1 MLLLD
6 DQDQVLL
13 LWRHRFI
20 PDRWGTFTEPSSGLA
35 HLRGGPGR
43 WSRMRLSVAASL
55 SGCLSGVQYP
65 VYSCEQ

>member
-20 PDRWGTFTEPSSGLA
+20 PDRWGTLRSRPPGSRTYAEG
-35 HLRGGPGR
+35 RGGG
-43 WSRMRLSVAASL
+43 VA
-55 SGCLSGVQYP
+55 
-65 VYSCEQ
+65 